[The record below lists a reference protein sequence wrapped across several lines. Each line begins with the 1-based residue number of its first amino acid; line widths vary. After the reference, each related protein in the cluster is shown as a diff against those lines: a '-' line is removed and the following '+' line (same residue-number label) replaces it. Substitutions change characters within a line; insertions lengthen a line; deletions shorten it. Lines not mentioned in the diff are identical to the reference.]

1 LIIND
6 LTYPEIDD
14 YISQIWYVSPMS
26 RIRYYLRD
34 IKNVLFGMFTEGYE
48 PDAEL
53 DEGETKEDRRKTE
66 FESLQNECED
76 SGLIPPEDDG

>member
-1 LIIND
+1 LVIND

-26 RIRYYLRD
+26 RIRYYLKD
-34 IKNVLFGMFTEGYE
+34 IKHVLFSMFTEGYE

-53 DEGETKEDRRKTE
+53 DEDESLEDRKKAE
-66 FESLQNECED
+66 FEKFQEKCED
-76 SGLIPPEDDG
+76 SGLIPPEEEG